1 LKREDII
8 INALTPIY
16 DNLGYDKELESPRYK
31 LKSVT
36 VEFLLKQNAA
46 FSGKYNILTKVA
58 LNDEEIK
65 DKIIEV
71 INS

>member
-1 LKREDII
+1 MKKENII

-16 DNLGYDKELESPRYK
+16 DNLGYDEVLESPLYK

-36 VEFLLKQNAA
+36 VEFLLKQDAA
-46 FSGKYNILTKVA
+46 FSGKYNILTNVA
-58 LNDEEIK
+58 LNEEEIK

-71 INS
+71 INE

>member
-1 LKREDII
+1 MKREDII

-16 DNLGYDKELESPRYK
+16 DNLGYDEVLESPRYK
-31 LKSVT
+31 LRSIT
-36 VEFLLKQNAA
+36 VEFLLKKDAT
-46 FSGKYNILTKVA
+46 FSGKYDILTKIN
-58 LNDEEIK
+58 LSEEEIK